1 MGTSVNHSR
10 LWLLALAAVAFLAGG
25 ALRSLAITAS
35 QGSGSDGQPGV
46 AAPVSIASGGPGPRT
61 VDAGV
66 PVGYA
71 RSQAGA
77 TAAAVGYLGTGQL
90 MVDASPAGVR
100 GATQAMA
107 ADGAAEGQ
115 HRELSGRLAVLRRSL
130 EGATGPLTYRQAVLA
145 TRLDAYADT
154 RARVSV
160 WHVGVLSAPGV
171 APPQARWAT
180 SSFELVWEDGDWKIW
195 SETVT
200 PGPAPILNDEVAP
213 ASAEDLE
220 AALSGFAAHR

>member
-1 MGTSVNHSR
+1 MGPSANRFR
-10 LWLLALAAVAFLAGG
+10 LWLAALVAVAFLAGG
-25 ALRSLAITAS
+25 AVRSLATPAS
-35 QGSGSDGQPGV
+35 QGSATQGQPGAATPQSV
-46 AAPVSIASGGPGPRT
+46 APSGPGPRT
-61 VDAGV
+61 VEAGV

-71 RSQAGA
+71 PSQAGA
-77 TAAAVGYLGTGQL
+77 QAAAVGYLGTGQL
-90 MVDASPAGVR
+90 MVDASPSGVR
-100 GATQAMA
+100 AAVGAMA
-107 ADGAAEGQ
+107 ADGAAEAQ

-130 EGATGPLTYRQAVLA
+130 EGATGPVTYRQAVLA
-145 TRLDAYADT
+145 TRVDAYAAA

-180 SSFELVWEDGDWKIW
+180 SVFELVWEDGDWKIW
-195 SETVT
+195 SETIT

-220 AALSGFAAHR
+220 AALSGFAPHR

>member
-1 MGTSVNHSR
+1 MGPSANHSR

-25 ALRSLAITAS
+25 AVRSLGVTAP
-35 QGSGSDGQPGV
+35 QGTVTEGQPGA
-46 AAPVSIASGGPGPRT
+46 AAPESIAPSGPGPST
-61 VDAGV
+61 VEAGV

-71 RSQAGA
+71 PSQAGA
-77 TAAAVGYLGTGQL
+77 TAATVGYLGTGQL
-90 MVDASPAGVR
+90 MVDATPADVR
-100 GATQAMA
+100 AAVQAMA
-107 ADGAAEGQ
+107 AEGAADGQ
-115 HRELSGRLAVLRRSL
+115 YRELSGRLAVLRRSL
-130 EGATGPLTYRQAVLA
+130 EGASGPVTYRQAVLA
-145 TRLDAYADT
+145 TRLEAYGDA
-154 RARVSV
+154 RARVSA

-220 AALSGFAAHR
+220 AALGGFAPHR